1 MNCNLSNN
9 NITFGAGVTQ
19 LIRKEIVSAN
29 PCEIERVI
37 KRNFGTECD
46 FENNRTLASCTLYAL
61 RLLEEAFKK
70 FDLPFN
76 VFPPKIKVFKPNE
89 IVKQENIKFGFC
101 IINSEKIMRKEP
113 EYPSRSIFIKN
124 RPDNLTT
131 WDRQV
136 DEWYRE
142 HITSSD
148 NFLAPF
154 LHELIHNIHINLI
167 FKKSPQYANR
177 NLILLQNTPFDY
189 SQNRIISEKIG
200 TYARTSKIEL
210 FPEALAKMIADSVDN
225 SGIKLASNPLDRLSD
240 FPKFVRE
247 FIESQIN

>member
-29 PCEIERVI
+29 PREIERVI

-46 FENNRTLASCTLYAL
+46 FENNRTLAAGTLYAL
-61 RLLEEAFKK
+61 NILREAAEKFK
-70 FDLPFN
+70 LPFN
-76 VFPPKIKVFKPNE
+76 IVPPKIKVYNPNE
-89 IVKQENIKFGFC
+89 IVKQENVKFGFC
-101 IINSEKIMRKEP
+101 IINPEKVMRKEP
-113 EYPSRSIFIKN
+113 EYPSRSIFIKS

-136 DEWYRE
+136 DEWYGE

-167 FKKSPQYANR
+167 FKKSPQYADR
-177 NLILLQNTPFDY
+177 NVILLGNTSFDY
-189 SQNRIISEKIG
+189 RQNKIISEKIG

-210 FPEALAKMIADSVDN
+210 FAEAFAKMITDSVDK
-225 SGIKLASNPLDRLSD
+225 SGIKLASNPLDRLPD